1 MDPSREVYWR
11 KKLHP
16 IRPGAE
22 PVEFQL
28 SQRFYGMVVISAL
41 TLAIGLIA
49 LAIFAGFGRP
59 DLGLGFVGLLFV
71 PEIAWFWL
79 DYAVLRHRASAY
91 LRERAESA
99 NDADPPG

>member
-1 MDPSREVYWR
+1 MDPSREAYWAN
-11 KKLHP
+11 KLRP
-16 IRPGAE
+16 IRLRAE

-28 SQRFYGMVVISAL
+28 SQRFNGMVVISAL

-59 DLGLGFVGLLFV
+59 DLGLGFVGLLFL

-79 DYAVLRHRASAY
+79 DYAVLRSRASAY
-91 LRERAESA
+91 LREWAESA
-99 NDADPPG
+99 TNVDPPG

>member
-1 MDPSREVYWR
+1 MDSSREAYWANR
-11 KKLHP
+11 LRP
-16 IRPGAE
+16 IRLRAE

-28 SQRFYGMVVISAL
+28 SQRFNGMVVISAL

-79 DYAVLRHRASAY
+79 DYTVLRSRASAY
-91 LRERAESA
+91 LRERGAESS
-99 NDADPPG
+99 DADPPG